1 MTVAAGLGYTSP
13 AIVGV
18 GLSIAGL
25 LIALASFGLD
35 RRRRG
40 PRRPT
45 DGQRPTTQPI
55 GIGG

>member
-1 MTVAAGLGYTSP
+1 MRRP
-13 AIVGV
+13 ALVGV

-40 PRRPT
+40 ARRPV
-45 DGQRPTTQPI
+45 DGPRPTTQPI